1 MPAEILGV
9 RTYVQRYYFG
19 CGISKMVGS
28 NKQDLWLKIT
38 MLKGNHCI
46 LWKQV
51 MTVRQKVSKSYF
63 KNEVLGTNLKVHGT
77 KI

>member
-1 MPAEILGV
+1 
-9 RTYVQRYYFG
+9 
-19 CGISKMVGS
+19 MVGS